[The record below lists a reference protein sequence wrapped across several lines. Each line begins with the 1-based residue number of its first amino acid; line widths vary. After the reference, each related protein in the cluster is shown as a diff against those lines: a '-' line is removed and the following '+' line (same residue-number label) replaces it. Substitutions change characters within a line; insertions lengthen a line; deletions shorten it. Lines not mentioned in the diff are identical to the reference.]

1 MLKLKPILWPP
12 NGKNWLIG
20 KDPDAGK
27 NWRQEEMGMKED
39 EMVGQYH
46 QLDGQEFKQV
56 LGVDDGQGSL
66 ARCSPWG
73 QKESDMTEWLN
84 WIELN

>member
-1 MLKLKPILWPP
+1 
-12 NGKNWLIG
+12 
-20 KDPDAGK
+20 
-27 NWRQEEMGMKED
+27 MKED

-56 LGVDDGQGSL
+56 LGVNDGQGSL

-73 QKESDMTEWLN
+73 QKESDVTE
-84 WIELN
+84 